1 VLGAAVAKIVVVRVS
16 VEVEEMQS
24 QTVTF
29 NDEDVTRLEE
39 LGRRFPGAYVSGE
52 LVVDAPELVKVAAVG
67 ADRLETIA
75 LSGNAVRVRYGVIC
89 ELVGVLRE
97 QYVTGSLV
105 MKIRNDT
112 LLTQ

>member
-1 VLGAAVAKIVVVRVS
+1 
-16 VEVEEMQS
+16 MQS
-24 QTVTF
+24 QTVTL

-52 LVVDAPELVKVAAVG
+52 LVVDAPELVKLAAVG

-75 LSGNAVRVRYGVIC
+75 ISGSTVKVRYGAIG

-97 QYVTGSLV
+97 QYVTGSLILKH
-105 MKIRNDT
+105 MQTN
-112 LLTQ
+112 